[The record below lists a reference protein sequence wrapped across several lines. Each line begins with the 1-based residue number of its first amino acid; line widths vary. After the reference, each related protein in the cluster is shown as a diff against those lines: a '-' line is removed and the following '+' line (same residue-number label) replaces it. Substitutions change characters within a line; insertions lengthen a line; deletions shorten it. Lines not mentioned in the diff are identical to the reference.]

1 VKRYSPAKVNLIL
14 EVLRKR
20 KDGYHDLATLMQPV
34 SLYDEMDL
42 SLKGS
47 EIVVKCPGS
56 SLPENEENIAYRAAE
71 ALLKRAGCR
80 QGVEI
85 VIRKKI
91 PIAAGLGGGSSN
103 AAATLIALNELLR
116 LSFTTEELMKI
127 GTQLGADVPFFIF
140 GKTAWAFGI
149 GDQLREAT
157 GIPKLW
163 FVILNPGIEIA
174 TKTVY
179 EALKLGLTKE
189 RINTSIQKFQTAA
202 DIAGKLR
209 NDLEDPAFLLHPML
223 VNLKKMHLEHGALGS
238 LMSGSGSTVFGIYE
252 TEQKA
257 WEAAESMKRK
267 GALFVFT
274 AHSL

>member
-1 VKRYSPAKVNLIL
+1 
-14 EVLRKR
+14 
-20 KDGYHDLATLMQPV
+20 
-34 SLYDEMDL
+34 
-42 SLKGS
+42 
-47 EIVVKCPGS
+47 
-56 SLPENEENIAYRAAE
+56 
-71 ALLKRAGCR
+71 
-80 QGVEI
+80 
-85 VIRKKI
+85 
-91 PIAAGLGGGSSN
+91 
-103 AAATLIALNELLR
+103 
-116 LSFTTEELMKI
+116 
-127 GTQLGADVPFFIF
+127 
-140 GKTAWAFGI
+140 
-149 GDQLREAT
+149 
-157 GIPKLW
+157 
-163 FVILNPGIEIA
+163 
-174 TKTVY
+174 
-179 EALKLGLTKE
+179 LTKE